1 MLQCTFLG
9 LKYRHCETLE
19 EMLTNYFEVP
29 IFVGLKICWQ
39 WEVCSSL
46 DPPVRSPCAE
56 ATEADSERGT
66 SMSARAAGCWQQ
78 QMASWSRSEA
88 FADPDFIKPQVAD
101 ATRVF
106 QSCSQNFRP
115 NFSFRKDDYRA
126 RQRWLNGNGRGK
138 ADRHCYM
145 ENGKR

>member
-1 MLQCTFLG
+1 MLVIGSTSSFAVRG
-9 LKYRHCETLE
+9 GDTL
-19 EMLTNYFEVP
+19 LR
-29 IFVGLKICWQ
+29 
-39 WEVCSSL
+39 SSL
-46 DPPVRSPCAE
+46 ERV
-56 ATEADSERGT
+56 EADSEEHR
-66 SMSARAAGCWQQ
+66 CLQQ